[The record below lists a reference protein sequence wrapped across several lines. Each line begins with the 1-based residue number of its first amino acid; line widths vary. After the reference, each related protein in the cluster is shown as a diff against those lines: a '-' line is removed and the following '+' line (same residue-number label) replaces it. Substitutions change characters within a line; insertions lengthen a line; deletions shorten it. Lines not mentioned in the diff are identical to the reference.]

1 MATIWK
7 RAKRMK
13 HDDLKNRTKEFAHR
27 AVKVAMALPKNQ
39 LGKHIAGQLIRCA
52 TSVASNY
59 RASCLAQSKAHFI
72 SKLSIVLEEVDES
85 AFWLEFIVDE
95 KLLKRTQVESLL
107 AEAGELTAIFFSSRK
122 AARNRA

>member
-1 MATIWK
+1 
-7 RAKRMK
+7 
-13 HDDLKNRTKEFAHR
+13 
-27 AVKVAMALPKNQ
+27 VKVAMALPKNQ
-39 LGKHIAGQLIRCA
+39 FGKHIAGQLIRCA

-59 RASCLAQSKAHFI
+59 RASCLPQSKAHFI

-122 AARNRA
+122 TARNRA